1 MPIEKFFKILKDGE
15 WHTLT
20 NLSDQI
26 YVKTEKLTELSQF
39 LSNHGIISYD
49 NETQRI
55 KIEPK
60 WQNLLPDE
68 IEPCL
73 S

>member
-1 MPIEKFFKILKDGE
+1 LANEKFFKILKDGE

-26 YVKTEKLTELSQF
+26 HVKTDKLTEFAQF

-55 KIEPK
+55 KIESK

-68 IEPCL
+68 IEP
-73 S
+73 